1 MTKITEIITNLK
13 FFLTSELT
21 KETYRL
27 ESEDFSRRG
36 KIGFKNAVLL
46 MGSQMRG
53 SLDFDLYKTLD
64 SNDLES
70 ISKSAYSQCR
80 YKIKPELYKDWNVI
94 LLDNVYGKAGTELGI
109 SNLKK
114 YKGYYIDAIDG
125 SKLTLPNTELM
136 KEEFGIQLG
145 GSKTTRSET
154 AMCLLM
160 CSYDVLN
167 HYYIKSSV
175 SHLQV
180 GENTVVKSWIQDLRS
195 DAITLFDRGFPSFF
209 LFSLLN
215 KYKKPYVMRVK
226 ISFNQQVKAFVSSGK
241 TEEIVTMIS
250 SKKESFEEETV
261 AQGDKVGVRLIRV
274 ELSTGEV
281 EVLVT
286 NLMDETLFKVA
297 DFKEL
302 YGLRW
307 GIETSYDTLKNKFL
321 LTCFSGQKVASIYQD
336 IYATIF
342 VHNLYSIISNEAQ
355 IIVNEKFKHRKYDY
369 LINKSVSIA
378 IYKEKIMTIFISEEP
393 DIIVQKL
400 VDLFPKY
407 TEPIRPNRHYKRKKS
422 INKRRNLFTQNNY
435 KRN

>member
-1 MTKITEIITNLK
+1 MTKVTEIITNLK
-13 FFLTSELT
+13 FFLTSKLT
-21 KETYRL
+21 KETYRMD
-27 ESEDFSRRG
+27 SEDFSRTG

-53 SLDFDLYKTLD
+53 SLDFDLYKILD

-80 YKIKPELYKDWNVI
+80 YKIKAELYKDWNVV
-94 LLDNVYGKAGTELGI
+94 LLDNVYGKKGTDLGI
-109 SNLKK
+109 LNLKK

-136 KEEFGIQLG
+136 KENFGVQLG
-145 GSKTTRSET
+145 GSKKTQSET

-167 HYYIKSSV
+167 HYYIKTAV
-175 SHLQV
+175 SHLEV
-180 GENTVVKSWIQDLRS
+180 GENTVVKSWVQELRS

-215 KYKKPYVMRVK
+215 KYEKPYVMRVK
-226 ISFNQQVKAFVSSGK
+226 VSFNQQVKAFVSSGK

-250 SKKESFEEETV
+250 SKKECFEKETV
-261 AQGDKVGVRLIRV
+261 EKGDSICVRLIRV

-281 EVLVT
+281 EVLVS

-307 GIETSYDTLKNKFL
+307 GVETSYDTLKNKFL
-321 LTCFSGQKVASIYQD
+321 LTCFSGQKVAAIYQD

-355 IIVNEKFKHRKYDY
+355 VVVDEKFKHRKYEY
-369 LINKSVSIA
+369 SINKSVSIA

-400 VDLFPKY
+400 VDLFLKY